1 MNQLAVSTVLT
12 VEDDPIVRDDL
23 RTLLEREGFEV
34 LAGARDGVEAVELA
48 REHRPDV
55 ILLDLSLPRLDG
67 VEAALRIREERD
79 VPIVALT
86 GYSEMLVERALEA
99 GAAGYVRKPF
109 AGGEVVTALRD
120 AIRSHAER
128 SVDAR
133 RDESRRALV
142 KLAELLGLTGEIG
155 VELEERAFADGKVW
169 RIIE

>member
-1 MNQLAVSTVLT
+1 MTRLAVSTVLT

-23 RTLLEREGFEV
+23 RTLLEREGFLV

-67 VEAALRIREERD
+67 VEATLRIREERD

-99 GAAGYVRKPF
+99 GASGYVRKPF

-128 SVDAR
+128 SVEAR
-133 RDESRRALV
+133 RAQSRRALV
-142 KLAELLGLTGEIG
+142 ELCRLLGYSEELGH
-155 VELEERAFADGKVW
+155 ELERRAYESGTVW
-169 RIIE
+169 RIAE